1 MFANTNSNPLLFL
14 TFFMGM
20 IVVVIAFFS
29 SPDWVIVAL
38 SAAILLWQIV
48 MSLRYFVMKSG
59 AGILMTRIPNH
70 RRLPNALIGAI
81 CATVSAILFFFE
93 PSDIFSLLKAYSLQ
107 LLFLGF
113 AILSLVAVFQY
124 TEIRENGILLDTGD
138 FYHWK
143 DVESF
148 DWAKPEQ
155 RLLLRLRNFFL
166 KKQVKLAIHSY
177 YKKEIAESFEQYTR
191 NNYAG

>member
-1 MFANTNSNPLLFL
+1 
-14 TFFMGM
+14 
-20 IVVVIAFFS
+20 
-29 SPDWVIVAL
+29 
-38 SAAILLWQIV
+38 
-48 MSLRYFVMKSG
+48 
-59 AGILMTRIPNH
+59 
-70 RRLPNALIGAI
+70 
-81 CATVSAILFFFE
+81 
-93 PSDIFSLLKAYSLQ
+93 LKAYSLQ

-143 DVESF
+143 NVESF
-148 DWAKPEQ
+148 AWTQPEQ

-177 YKKEIAESFEQYTR
+177 YKKEIAESFEQYTSLLSR
-191 NNYAG
+191 SQVLSKRVAKKRKKRTHKTEILEQQAEYEPHSLTRLSEPSLTRHVSGQKLSGGR

>member
-1 MFANTNSNPLLFL
+1 
-14 TFFMGM
+14 
-20 IVVVIAFFS
+20 
-29 SPDWVIVAL
+29 
-38 SAAILLWQIV
+38 
-48 MSLRYFVMKSG
+48 
-59 AGILMTRIPNH
+59 MTRIPNH
-70 RRLPNALIGAI
+70 RRLSNALIGAI
-81 CATVSAILFFFE
+81 CATISVILYFFE
-93 PSDIFSLLKAYSLQ
+93 TPDTFSLLKTYSLQ
-107 LLFLGF
+107 SLFLGF

-143 DVESF
+143 NVESF
-148 DWAKPEQ
+148 AWTQPEQ

-177 YKKEIAESFEQYTR
+177 YKKEIAESFEQYTK